1 MGIQKSIQ
9 TQKRP
14 LPCIYRCTY
23 VHREAHGSRLTNSGL
38 LFALLGLTSPG
49 DSERPL
55 HMEGGEENSRD
66 RRDENWRSLDS
77 DESFLDRVHHQ
88 MFRK

>member
-14 LPCIYRCTY
+14 LPRLHRGTY
-23 VHREAHGSRLTNSGL
+23 VPHKALRSRLANSSL
-38 LFALLGLTSPG
+38 LYALHGLTPPG
-49 DSERPL
+49 DTERPL
-55 HMEGGEENSRD
+55 HMEGGEENSRN

-77 DESFLDRVHHQ
+77 DESFPDRVHHQ
-88 MFRK
+88 VFRK